1 MNFFVLFYILLSIKY
16 SRLWI
21 KKKKIFFTFSEIILY
36 EHISFGFCR
45 RMNLHGKMEPT
56 INFQKIQQK
65 TDIVDLECLIN
76 SDMKKKKKWLFLV
89 RASVVQFHPNFML
102 GWQMQPNLEFNF
114 RCVSA
119 CGRHVSRDLDI
130 FFFFLYKPCIT

>member
-1 MNFFVLFYILLSIKY
+1 MYFFIYYYQLSIPDY
-16 SRLWI
+16 EL
-21 KKKKIFFTFSEIILY
+21 KKKIFFTFSEIILY

-76 SDMKKKKKWLFLV
+76 SDMKKKKKNDYFWSERLLCN
-89 RASVVQFHPNFML
+89 STQTS
-102 GWQMQPNLEFNF
+102 
-114 RCVSA
+114 C
-119 CGRHVSRDLDI
+119 
-130 FFFFLYKPCIT
+130 